1 MKKFLVVLVL
11 FAVLAVALP
20 AQEMSLGE
28 VIVRSA
34 RNVEEAL
41 PQGTMVAV
49 LNFASTSETFSD
61 YVIEELT
68 GELVTGRKVA
78 IVDRRSLSL
87 IREEMNLQLSG
98 EVSDES
104 AQAIGRLLGAQ
115 SIVSGNLTNMGTYY
129 RFRVRVISVQTAL
142 IQTQVSLDLR
152 NDARVAFLLGGSQTN
167 APPVASTPRQR
178 PQPTQPAQPPATPA
192 TPREPRQPVQP
203 SGKVANARNNW
214 ISGELTVT
222 GLLPGGTGIG
232 IGASYERMFS
242 PRISLGG
249 NFYWSKHFTVNAEDG
264 EYSLENIYTLGID
277 ASFCFYPWGKTFFI
291 GTGLGFYHSN
301 FPQNYDLI
309 TFTFV
314 HSGLSINALAIIP
327 EIGWKIDVGDIGKFY
342 LQLGIKGSLL
352 IGKRKYVYTPSSKY
366 LPVDKNDYPDELH
379 RTENYFGVGY
389 NIYFGMGYAF

>member
-1 MKKFLVVLVL
+1 MKKFLLVSVL

-152 NDARVAFLLGGSQTN
+152 NDSRVAFLLGGSQTN

-178 PQPTQPAQPPATPA
+178 PARESQPAQPPATPA
-192 TPREPRQPVQP
+192 TPKEPAESRQPAQP
-203 SGKVANARNNW
+203 SDKAANARNNW
-214 ISGELTVT
+214 ISAELDWGFTA
-222 GLLPGGTGIG
+222 G
-232 IGASYERMFS
+232 IGARYERMLS
-242 PRISLGG
+242 SRISLGTIV
-249 NFYWSKHFTVNAEDG
+249 YWGFFSTFDAVTPNG
-264 EYSLENIYTLGID
+264 FGID
-277 ASFCFYPWGKTFFI
+277 ASFRWYPWGKTFFAGI
-291 GTGLGFYHSN
+291 ALGFSTCSISIMRDDRERSTTYQTG
-301 FPQNYDLI
+301 FAI
-309 TFTFV
+309 T
-314 HSGLSINALAIIP
+314 P
-327 EIGWKIDVGDIGKFY
+327 EIGWKIDIGNPGGFFM
-342 LQLGIKGSLL
+342 QIGVAGSLVF
-352 IGKRKYVYTPSSKY
+352 GKEVYKIHGVEKRDEA
-366 LPVDKNDYPDELH
+366 PVIL
-379 RTENYFGVGY
+379 GY
-389 NIYFGMGYAF
+389 NSRGVYFGMGYAF